1 MDASNLV
8 NPEKRLL
15 KVLQSD
21 QNKEW
26 QLEELLQACDW
37 QDQAI
42 VVGAGQGLM
51 EAGLIVVSET
61 VSKTVNLGSEGRKA
75 AEFGLLE
82 QRLWDWIND
91 NQPASMAALQKTFE
105 RHEAGPGVG
114 LLKRLV
120 SS

>member
-21 QNKEW
+21 HNKEW
-26 QLEELLQACDW
+26 ELQELLQACDW

-51 EAGLIVVSET
+51 EAGLIAVKET
-61 VSKTVNLGSEGRKA
+61 VAKTVTLGSEGLKA
-75 AEFGLLE
+75 TEFGLLE
-82 QRLWDWIND
+82 QRLWDWINA
-91 NQPASMAALQKTFE
+91 NQPASMAALQKHSRDMKQVQE
-105 RHEAGPGVG
+105 
-114 LLKRLV
+114 
-120 SS
+120 